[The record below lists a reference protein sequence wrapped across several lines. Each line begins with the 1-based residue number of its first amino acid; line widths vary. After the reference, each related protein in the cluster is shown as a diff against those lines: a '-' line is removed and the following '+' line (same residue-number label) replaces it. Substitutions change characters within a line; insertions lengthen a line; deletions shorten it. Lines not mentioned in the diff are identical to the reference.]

1 MARITKG
8 HSIDLIYAPHSNIS
22 NLLKRNAILYIEHL
36 EELIA
41 TGTLREVK
49 WIGAKTAALIIE
61 SANSNSLYK
70 GIHEQRQAERPSQKL
85 KVPSGHSI
93 DLIYAPYSRSS
104 NLLKRNSIFTIE
116 QLEKCI
122 SSKTLY
128 QIRGL
133 GAKNLQLIIDPL
145 ENNSLYQEI
154 HRQNQMRSQQ

>member
-1 MARITKG
+1 MVQFTQG

-22 NLLKRNAILYIEHL
+22 NLLKRNSIFFIEQL

-41 TGTLREVK
+41 TGTLSEIK
-49 WIGAKTAALIIE
+49 GIGTKTAALIIE
-61 SANSNSLYK
+61 SANSNPLYK
-70 GIHEQRQAERPSQKL
+70 DIHEQRQAKRPSQQPKI
-85 KVPSGHSI
+85 PSGHSI

-116 QLEKCI
+116 QLEESI
-122 SSKTLY
+122 SSKSLY

-145 ENNSLYQEI
+145 ETNSLYQEI
-154 HRQNQMRSQQ
+154 HRQIQMRSQ